1 MRVILDPQ
9 AGTCG
14 GVRRAIQL
22 AEKELAE
29 RNDNVL
35 VLGDIIHNE
44 REVERLDRAGLKTI
58 HTSDLDHFDELTEIP
73 QLEKVKV
80 LVRAHGEPPATF
92 AKLNQLGVE
101 VVDGTCPVVTRSQ
114 DLAREYTEKG
124 YQVAIVGKHGH
135 PEMIGIVGH
144 ADNRAVIVQHDEDI
158 ARLIPGTP
166 TMVMT
171 QTTVSPGWF
180 EEMTNKIKA
189 HVGEVEVK
197 DTLCRF
203 VVRRDQKLPTFAN
216 QADVILVVGGHKSSN
231 TKMLHAT
238 CKAINPRSYHIVS
251 TTEIEPDW
259 FTDCEAIG
267 VTGSASTPLW
277 LLGEFVDTLK
287 RWIKAGWPKARLEL
301 EAAS

>member
-22 AEKELAE
+22 AEEELTRTAGS
-29 RNDNVL
+29 VF

-44 REVERLDRAGLKTI
+44 REVERLDNAGLRTI
-58 HTSDLDHFDELTEIP
+58 RKEDLDDLAQLDAGIP
-73 QLEKVKV
+73 AGKRVI
-80 LVRAHGEPPATF
+80 VRAHGEPPETF
-92 AKLNQLGVE
+92 KRLNQLGVE

-114 DLAREYTEKG
+114 DLARQYQQQG

-144 ADNRAVIVQHDEDI
+144 TEGEAVVVQHDEDI
-158 ARLIPGTP
+158 KALQPGVS
-166 TMVMT
+166 TMVMA
-171 QTTVSPGWF
+171 QTTISPAWF
-180 EEMTNKIKA
+180 DEMTAKIRT
-189 HVGEVEVK
+189 HVGDVHVK

-203 VVRRDQKLPTFAN
+203 VVRRDQKLPQFAT
-216 QADVILVVGGHKSSN
+216 QADVILVVGGHRSSN

-238 CKAINPRSYHIVS
+238 CQAINPRSFHVV
-251 TTEIEPDW
+251 TTDEIDARW
-259 FTDCEAIG
+259 FDGAETVG

-277 LLGEFVDTLK
+277 LLHEFVDTLEK
-287 RWIKAGWPKARLEL
+287 WIVEGWPMVRIGEL
-301 EAAS
+301 AEV

>member
-22 AEKELAE
+22 AEKELSE
-29 RNDNVL
+29 SNSNVL

-44 REVERLDRAGLKTI
+44 REVERLDNAGLKTI
-58 HTSDLDHFDELTEIP
+58 HTTDLDHFDEVAGGVAAAGL
-73 QLEKVKV
+73 KV
-80 LVRAHGEPPATF
+80 LVRAHGEPPETF
-92 AKLNQLGVE
+92 EKLSKLGVE

-114 DLAREYTEKG
+114 DLAREYQDKG
-124 YQVAIVGKHGH
+124 YQVVIVGKHHH

-144 ADNRAVIVQHDEDI
+144 ADNKAIIIQHDVDI
-158 ARLIPGTP
+158 EKLEVGKP

-171 QTTVSPGWF
+171 QTTVSPAWF
-180 EEMTNKIKA
+180 DEMTEKIRQR
-189 HVGEVEVK
+189 VGEVIVK

-203 VVRRDQKLPTFAN
+203 VVRRDKKLPDFAT

-238 CKAINPRSYHIVS
+238 CRAINERSYHVVS
-251 TTEIEPDW
+251 TEELEASW
-259 FTDCEAIG
+259 FDNCETIG

-277 LLGEFVDTLK
+277 LLNEFMDTLEK
-287 RWIKAGWPKARLEL
+287 WIERGWPKV
-301 EAAS
+301 EAA